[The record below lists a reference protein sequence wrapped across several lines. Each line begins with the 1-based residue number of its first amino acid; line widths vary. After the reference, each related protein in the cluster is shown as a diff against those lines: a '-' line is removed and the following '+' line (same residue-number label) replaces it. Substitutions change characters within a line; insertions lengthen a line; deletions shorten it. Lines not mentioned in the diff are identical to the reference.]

1 MDDRD
6 VQTGIGTVM
15 RIEEITIAILEQLGE
30 DGDDEEAEED
40 E

>member
-1 MDDRD
+1 MEERD
-6 VQTGIGTVM
+6 VQTVIGTLM
-15 RIEEITIAILEQLGE
+15 RIEENTNAILELLGE